1 MKNLQTDTF
10 SAPAKLLF
18 IIVAVVLLT
27 IGMRAIAPIL
37 IPILF
42 SLFAT
47 LIFAPLI
54 YKLQKR
60 GVHPVISIALV
71 ILLFLVIVVVVSILT
86 VSAILQF
93 NELTPAYQSNLA
105 ERVDG
110 LMEYIPYIENLD
122 ISLGSIARDVGVFL
136 LASLASIF
144 SGTVSAATTV
154 GLIIITTAF
163 LLLDAVGISEKVQR
177 EVEERFTLAV
187 NIKDLGGHVMDYAVI
202 RTKTNLVMGIGTTI
216 ILLIADIEF
225 AFLWGFLAF
234 LLGYIPFIGLALA
247 VIPPAILALLQYS
260 PLGALAIVVAMLIV
274 NGLTDNLLFP
284 SLAGKGLEL
293 TPSVVF
299 LSLIYWGFVLGPAG
313 ALLSTPLTMVVR
325 TVLGSF
331 EDTHWIAELM
341 GESKNREP
349 LKK

>member
-10 SAPAKLLF
+10 SAPTKLLF
-18 IIVAVVLLT
+18 VIVAVVLLT
-27 IGMRAIAPIL
+27 IGMREIASIL

-71 ILLFLVIVVVVSILT
+71 ILLFLVIVVVVSIFT
-86 VSAILQF
+86 VSVILQF
-93 NELTPAYQSNLA
+93 NELTPAYQSNLE
-105 ERVDG
+105 ERVDS

-163 LLLDAVGISEKVQR
+163 LLLDAVGISKKVQR
-177 EVEERFTLAV
+177 ETEERFTLAV
-187 NIKDLGGHVMDYAVI
+187 NIKNLGGQVMDYAVI

-234 LLGYIPFIGLALA
+234 LLGYIPYIGLALA

-260 PLGALAIVVAMLIV
+260 PLGALAIVVAVLIV
-274 NGLTDNLLFP
+274 NGLSDILLFP
-284 SLAGKGLEL
+284 SLAGKGLEIS
-293 TPSVVF
+293 PSVVF

-313 ALLSTPLTMVVR
+313 ALISTPLTMVVR

-341 GESKNREP
+341 GESKS
-349 LKK
+349 K

>member
-1 MKNLQTDTF
+1 MRNLQTDTF
-10 SAPAKLLF
+10 SAPVKLLF
-18 IIVAVVLLT
+18 IMVAVVLLT
-27 IGMRAIAPIL
+27 IGMREIASIL

-93 NELTPAYQSNLA
+93 NELTPAYQSNLTA
-105 ERVDG
+105 RVDS
-110 LMEYIPYIENLD
+110 LMGYIPYIESLD

-144 SGTVSAATTV
+144 SGTVSAATTF

-163 LLLDAVGISEKVQR
+163 LLLDAIGISKKVQR
-177 EVEERFTLAV
+177 EVEERFALAV
-187 NIKDLGGHVMDYAVI
+187 DIKDLGGQVMDYAVI

-216 ILLIADIEF
+216 ILLIANIEF

-234 LLGYIPFIGLALA
+234 LLGYIPYIGLTLA
-247 VIPPAILALLQYS
+247 VIPPAILALLQYG
-260 PLGALAIVVAMLIV
+260 PLGALVIVVAILIV
-274 NGLTDNLLFP
+274 NGLSENLLFP

-293 TPSVVF
+293 SPSVVF

-313 ALLSTPLTMVVR
+313 ALISTPLTMVVR

-341 GESKNREP
+341 GESKS
-349 LKK
+349 K

>member
-10 SAPAKLLF
+10 SAPTKLLF
-18 IIVAVVLLT
+18 VIVAVVLLT
-27 IGMRAIAPIL
+27 IGMREIAPIL

-60 GVHPVISIALV
+60 GVHPVISVALV

-93 NELTPAYQSNLA
+93 NELTPAYQSNLT
-105 ERVDG
+105 ERVDS
-110 LMEYIPYIENLD
+110 LMGYIPYIENLD

-163 LLLDAVGISEKVQR
+163 LLLDAIGISKKVQR
-177 EVEERFTLAV
+177 EVEERFTLAL
-187 NIKDLGGHVMDYAVI
+187 NIKDLGGQIMDYVVI

-325 TVLGSF
+325 TVLESF

-341 GESKNREP
+341 GESKN
-349 LKK
+349 K

>member
-1 MKNLQTDTF
+1 MRNLQTDTF

-60 GVHPVISIALV
+60 GVHPVVSIALV

-105 ERVDG
+105 ERVDS
-110 LMEYIPYIENLD
+110 LMEYIPSIENLD

-144 SGTVSAATTV
+144 SGTVSAATTF

-163 LLLDAVGISEKVQR
+163 LLLDAIGISKKVQR

-187 NIKDLGGHVMDYAVI
+187 NIKDLGGQVMDYAVI

-313 ALLSTPLTMVVR
+313 ALISTPLTMVVR

-341 GESKNREP
+341 GESKN
-349 LKK
+349 K

>member
-1 MKNLQTDTF
+1 MRNLQTDTF
-10 SAPAKLLF
+10 SAPSKLLF

-27 IGMRAIAPIL
+27 IGMREIASIL

-105 ERVDG
+105 ERVDS

-163 LLLDAVGISEKVQR
+163 LLLDAIGISKKVQR

-187 NIKDLGGHVMDYAVI
+187 DIKDLGGQVMDYAVI

-216 ILLIADIEF
+216 ILLIANIEF
-225 AFLWGFLAF
+225 AFLWGFFAF
-234 LLGYIPFIGLALA
+234 LLGYIPYIGLALA

-293 TPSVVF
+293 SPSVVF
-299 LSLIYWGFVLGPAG
+299 LSLIYWGFVFGPAG

-325 TVLGSF
+325 TFLKNF
-331 EDTHWIAELM
+331 EDTNWIAELM
-341 GESKNREP
+341 GESKN
-349 LKK
+349 K